1 MKGPLIDVYKQMAKY
16 IHDMFVVTLLAI
28 AILEKQHILD
38 YQGKSVNM
46 ADLGSTDFKDMR
58 PFLINNELPAF
69 ILLFILCQ
77 ELPTLTVEISI
88 ILQ

>member
-16 IHDMFVVTLLAI
+16 IHEMFIVTL
-28 AILEKQHILD
+28 LEKQHILD
-38 YQGKSVNM
+38 YQGKSINM

-69 ILLFILCQ
+69 ILLSILSQ